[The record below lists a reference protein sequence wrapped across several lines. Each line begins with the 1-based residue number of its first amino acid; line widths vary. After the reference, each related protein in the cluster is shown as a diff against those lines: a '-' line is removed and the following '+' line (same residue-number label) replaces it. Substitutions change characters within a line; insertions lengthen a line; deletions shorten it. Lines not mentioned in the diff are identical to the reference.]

1 MNKLFLLF
9 VGSYFLTSCA
19 TSSVTSIVVNNDSNV
34 ILNTNHLKSVPVKF
48 SVEQK
53 AVRLLNQLFN
63 TNAANKSMVLIINN
77 DSDCDFTMNIDG
89 DSRYILPVAA
99 RKSESIVVERGQYQM
114 TSQVCQSQ
122 YKSFRTL
129 SENTEV
135 SIKYTLVSTPASNG
149 NTVAALH

>member
-9 VGSYFLTSCA
+9 VGSCFLTSCA
-19 TSSVTSIVVNNDSNV
+19 TSSVTPIVVNNDSNV
-34 ILNTNHLKSVPVKF
+34 ILSTNHLKSVPVKF
-48 SVEQK
+48 SIEQK

-63 TNAANKSMVLIINN
+63 TDASNKSMVLIINN

-89 DSRYILPVAA
+89 DNRYILPVAA

-114 TSQVCQSQ
+114 TSQVCQSH
-122 YKSFRTL
+122 YKSFKTL

-135 SIKYTLVSTPASNG
+135 SIKYTLVSTPTPNS
-149 NTVAALH
+149 NTVATLH